1 MYGRTVYC
9 NFKASDTFIK
19 LSGIILALFIDN
31 NMKNTGVTGGLLAIL
46 LLIGFTDLRAQGDVI
61 SDVKSAL
68 NAGSSKELVKF
79 LDKTTDIDVD
89 GDRSSYSRTQAEVVL
104 KDFFKKYP
112 PTNFQ
117 IIHQG
122 ASRAG
127 SPYVIGQYTFKAGTF
142 RVWIILKKEDEIFR
156 VHAMSFYKD

>member
-1 MYGRTVYC
+1 M
-9 NFKASDTFIK
+9 
-19 LSGIILALFIDN
+19 
-31 NMKNTGVTGGLLAIL
+31 
-46 LLIGFTDLRAQGDVI
+46 LLIGFTNLRAQGDII

-79 LDKTTDIDVD
+79 LDKTTEIDID
-89 GDRSSYSRTQAEVVL
+89 GVL
-104 KDFFKKYP
+104 KDFFKNYP

-127 SPYVIGQYTFKAGTF
+127 SPYVIGQYTFKDGLF
-142 RVWIILKKEDEIFR
+142 RVWIRLKKEDEVFR